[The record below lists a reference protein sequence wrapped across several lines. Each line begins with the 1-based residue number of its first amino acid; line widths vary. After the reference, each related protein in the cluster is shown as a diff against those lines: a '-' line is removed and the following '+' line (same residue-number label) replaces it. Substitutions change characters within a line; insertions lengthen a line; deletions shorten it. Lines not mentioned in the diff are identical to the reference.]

1 MAVIYNVTVQP
12 GTPRTVQVYGNADET
27 YQLKNLGP
35 ATLQLA
41 MSSAVSP
48 SVADP
53 RTAYPIGPGETVLVP
68 YPALNAAQLPTLS
81 VSDLQ
86 ADQASRVVI
95 VAR

>member
-1 MAVIYNVTVQP
+1 MAVVYNLTVQP
-12 GTPRTVQVYGNADET
+12 GVARTVQVYGNADET

-41 MSSAVSP
+41 MSSVASP
-48 SVADP
+48 SLADP
-53 RTAYPIGPGETVLVP
+53 RTAYPLSPGEAVLVP